1 METPYE
7 RQHFFSSL
15 AGNVEKSFYSE
26 SFGIRVGKIPV
37 SSLLR
42 RGGATFWFQK
52 HQNLDRILLQGRWL
66 AHRTARIYINEGLAM
81 LAKTQIDFHNAK
93 LRSFLNI
100 YHQTVTKPRFS
111 TLEPPAAAGSA
122 GGRGKS
128 GKNKGCRARKRV
140 KKCIF
145 SADQG

>member
-1 METPYE
+1 LVSETPKFGSYPAAGA
-7 RQHFFSSL
+7 L
-15 AGNVEKSFYSE
+15 AGPPNS
-26 SFGIRVGKIPV
+26 
-37 SSLLR
+37 
-42 RGGATFWFQK
+42 T
-52 HQNLDRILLQGRWL
+52 D
-66 AHRTARIYINEGLAM
+66 IYINEGLAM
-81 LAKTQIDFHNAK
+81 LAKTQIDFQNAK

-100 YHQTVTKPRFS
+100 YHNTVTKPRFS

-128 GKNKGCRARKRV
+128 RKNKGCRARKRV